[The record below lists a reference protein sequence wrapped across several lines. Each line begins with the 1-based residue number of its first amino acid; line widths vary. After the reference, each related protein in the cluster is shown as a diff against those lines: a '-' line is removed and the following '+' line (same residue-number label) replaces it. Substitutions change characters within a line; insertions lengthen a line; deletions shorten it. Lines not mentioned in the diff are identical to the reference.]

1 MIDQE
6 TVRTLALEF
15 DEAVE
20 QPHFE
25 RTSFRVRKKV
35 FATMDEK
42 KNIAV
47 VKLSLVEQSI
57 FCGIDKRAFYPVPG
71 AWGTK
76 GWTQI
81 DLKRVDGE
89 MFKDALTV
97 SYRNTAP
104 KKLAQKYADEKE

>member
-1 MIDQE
+1 MVKQE
-6 TVRTLALEF
+6 TGRTWALEF
-15 DEAVE
+15 EEAVE

-42 KNIAV
+42 KSTAV
-47 VKLSLVEQSI
+47 LKLSLVEQSV
-57 FCGIDKRAFYPVPG
+57 FCGFDKEAIYPVAG

-76 GWTQI
+76 GWTEV

-89 MFKDALTV
+89 IFKDALTV

-104 KKLAQKYADEKE
+104 KKLAQKYADENG